1 MGRFKAHHDSI
12 NMTLLPC
19 CYYVVSSESLDQ
31 EHINAITLDPDFLCS
46 LSKLYFYNP
55 SGLRNHS
62 HTFVPIAEG
71 PFCWTGK
78 LIYPDLAF
86 SLSSSL

>member
-1 MGRFKAHHDSI
+1 MGRFKAHYDSI

-46 LSKLYFYNP
+46 LSKLFFTIH
-55 SGLRNHS
+55 LRTNISIAVARHKLYVNHQ
-62 HTFVPIAEG
+62 
-71 PFCWTGK
+71 
-78 LIYPDLAF
+78 LL
-86 SLSSSL
+86 